1 MKVRDIMTTDV
12 VSAKRGTPVNELAK
26 LMGARDISGVPV
38 LDDDGSVV
46 GIVTELDMI
55 VRNTRLD
62 MPRFIQILDLGRI
75 PLERR
80 SDYEHR
86 MRHMLGTRAEDLMS
100 EEVVTVSPDDSV
112 EGLAELDHGREVLG
126 DVIPVHQIVGVF
138 LEQGHGLVTQDDP
151 DFVLAGKDAEG
162 DAEGLVGPVAGTGI
176 GGDQDQNGSAHR
188 LS

>member
-86 MRHMLGTRAEDLMS
+86 MQHMLGTRAEDLMS

-112 EGLAELDHGREVLG
+112 EDLAELMVKRRVN
-126 DVIPVHQIVGVF
+126 PVPVV
-138 LEQGHGLVTQDDP
+138 EN
-151 DFVLAGKDAEG
+151 GK
-162 DAEGLVGPVAGTGI
+162 LVGIVSRADIIDMMAAETEEPANDDRPATM
-176 GGDQDQNGSAHR
+176 
-188 LS
+188 

>member
-86 MRHMLGTRAEDLMS
+86 MQHMLGTRAEDLMS
-100 EEVVTVSPDDSV
+100 EEVVTIGPDDSV
-112 EGLAELDHGREVLG
+112 EDLAELMVKRRVN
-126 DVIPVHQIVGVF
+126 PVPVVENGKLIGIVSRADIIDMMAA
-138 LEQGHGLVTQDDP
+138 EMEEPANDDRP
-151 DFVLAGKDAEG
+151 E
-162 DAEGLVGPVAGTGI
+162 TM
-176 GGDQDQNGSAHR
+176 
-188 LS
+188 

>member
-86 MRHMLGTRAEDLMS
+86 MQHMLGTRAEDLMS
-100 EEVVTVSPDDSV
+100 EEVVTVGPDDSV
-112 EGLAELDHGREVLG
+112 EDLAELMVKRRVN
-126 DVIPVHQIVGVF
+126 PVPVV
-138 LEQGHGLVTQDDP
+138 EN
-151 DFVLAGKDAEG
+151 GK
-162 DAEGLVGPVAGTGI
+162 LVGIVSRADIIDMMAAEMEEPP
-176 GGDQDQNGSAHR
+176 GDQ
-188 LS
+188 

>member
-12 VSAKRGTPVNELAK
+12 VSAKRGTSVNELAK

-38 LDDDGSVV
+38 LDDDGAVV

-86 MRHMLGTRAEDLMS
+86 MRHMLGARAEDLMS

-112 EGLAELDHGREVLG
+112 EDLAELMVKRRVN
-126 DVIPVHQIVGVF
+126 PVPVV
-138 LEQGHGLVTQDDP
+138 EN
-151 DFVLAGKDAEG
+151 GK
-162 DAEGLVGPVAGTGI
+162 LVGIVSRADIIDMMAAEVGEPPGE
-176 GGDQDQNGSAHR
+176 
-188 LS
+188 

>member
-12 VSAKRGTPVNELAK
+12 VSAKRGTSVNELAK

-55 VRNTRLD
+55 ARNTRLD

-100 EEVVTVSPDDSV
+100 EEVVTVGPDDSV
-112 EGLAELDHGREVLG
+112 EDLAELMVKRRVN
-126 DVIPVHQIVGVF
+126 PVPVV
-138 LEQGHGLVTQDDP
+138 EN
-151 DFVLAGKDAEG
+151 GK
-162 DAEGLVGPVAGTGI
+162 LVGIVSRADIIDMMAAEVGEPPGE
-176 GGDQDQNGSAHR
+176 Q
-188 LS
+188 

>member
-12 VSAKRGTPVNELAK
+12 VSAKRDTPVNELAK

-46 GIVTELDMI
+46 GVVTELDMI

-100 EEVVTVSPDDSV
+100 EEVVTVGPDDGV
-112 EGLAELDHGREVLG
+112 EDLAELMVKRRVN
-126 DVIPVHQIVGVF
+126 PVPVV
-138 LEQGHGLVTQDDP
+138 EN
-151 DFVLAGKDAEG
+151 GK
-162 DAEGLVGPVAGTGI
+162 LVGIVSRADIIDMMAAEMEEPPEEP
-176 GGDQDQNGSAHR
+176 
-188 LS
+188 

>member
-12 VSAKRGTPVNELAK
+12 VSAKRGTSVNELAK

-38 LDDDGSVV
+38 LDDAGAVV

-112 EGLAELDHGREVLG
+112 EDLAELMVKRRVN
-126 DVIPVHQIVGVF
+126 PVPVV
-138 LEQGHGLVTQDDP
+138 EN
-151 DFVLAGKDAEG
+151 GK
-162 DAEGLVGPVAGTGI
+162 LVGIVSRADIIDMMAAEVGEPPGE
-176 GGDQDQNGSAHR
+176 
-188 LS
+188 

>member
-12 VSAKRGTPVNELAK
+12 VSAKRGTSVNELAK

-55 VRNTRLD
+55 ARNTRLD

-86 MRHMLGTRAEDLMS
+86 MRHMLGARAEDLMS
-100 EEVVTVSPDDSV
+100 EEVVTVGPDDSV
-112 EGLAELDHGREVLG
+112 EDLAELMVKRRVN
-126 DVIPVHQIVGVF
+126 PVPVV
-138 LEQGHGLVTQDDP
+138 EN
-151 DFVLAGKDAEG
+151 GK
-162 DAEGLVGPVAGTGI
+162 LVGIVSRADIIDMMAAEVGEPPGE
-176 GGDQDQNGSAHR
+176 Q
-188 LS
+188 

>member
-38 LDDDGSVV
+38 LDDAGAVV
-46 GIVTELDMI
+46 GVVTELDMI

-100 EEVVTVSPDDSV
+100 EEVVTVGPDDGV
-112 EGLAELDHGREVLG
+112 EDLAELMVKRRVN
-126 DVIPVHQIVGVF
+126 PVPVV
-138 LEQGHGLVTQDDP
+138 EN
-151 DFVLAGKDAEG
+151 GK
-162 DAEGLVGPVAGTGI
+162 LVGIVSRADIIDMMAAEMEEPPEEP
-176 GGDQDQNGSAHR
+176 
-188 LS
+188 

>member
-38 LDDDGSVV
+38 LDDAGAVV

-100 EEVVTVSPDDSV
+100 EEVVTVSPDDNV
-112 EGLAELDHGREVLG
+112 EDLAELMVKRRVN
-126 DVIPVHQIVGVF
+126 PVPVV
-138 LEQGHGLVTQDDP
+138 EN
-151 DFVLAGKDAEG
+151 GK
-162 DAEGLVGPVAGTGI
+162 LVGIVSRADIIDMMAAEMEEPA
-176 GGDQDQNGSAHR
+176 GDQ
-188 LS
+188 

>member
-38 LDDDGSVV
+38 LDDAGAVV
-46 GIVTELDMI
+46 GVVTELDMI

-86 MRHMLGTRAEDLMS
+86 MRHMLGARAEDLMS
-100 EEVVTVSPDDSV
+100 EDVVTIGPDDSV
-112 EGLAELDHGREVLG
+112 EDLAELMVKRRVN
-126 DVIPVHQIVGVF
+126 PVPVVENGKLIGIVSRA
-138 LEQGHGLVTQDDP
+138 DIIDMM
-151 DFVLAGKDAEG
+151 AAEMEEPTST
-162 DAEGLVGPVAGTGI
+162 DRPETM
-176 GGDQDQNGSAHR
+176 
-188 LS
+188 

>member
-12 VSAKRGTPVNELAK
+12 VSAKRGTSVNELAK

-55 VRNTRLD
+55 VRNMRLD

-100 EEVVTVSPDDSV
+100 EEVVAVGPDDSV
-112 EGLAELDHGREVLG
+112 EDLAELMVKRRVN
-126 DVIPVHQIVGVF
+126 PVPVV
-138 LEQGHGLVTQDDP
+138 EN
-151 DFVLAGKDAEG
+151 GK
-162 DAEGLVGPVAGTGI
+162 LVGIVSRADIIDMMAAEMEEPPGE
-176 GGDQDQNGSAHR
+176 
-188 LS
+188 

>member
-12 VSAKRGTPVNELAK
+12 VSAKRGTSVNELAK

-55 VRNTRLD
+55 ARNTRLD

-100 EEVVTVSPDDSV
+100 EEVVTVGPDDGV
-112 EGLAELDHGREVLG
+112 EDLAELMVKRRVN
-126 DVIPVHQIVGVF
+126 PVPVV
-138 LEQGHGLVTQDDP
+138 EN
-151 DFVLAGKDAEG
+151 GK
-162 DAEGLVGPVAGTGI
+162 LVGIVSRADIIDMMAAEVGEPPGE
-176 GGDQDQNGSAHR
+176 Q
-188 LS
+188 

>member
-100 EEVVTVSPDDSV
+100 EEVVTIGPDDSV
-112 EGLAELDHGREVLG
+112 EDLAELMVKRRVN
-126 DVIPVHQIVGVF
+126 PVPVV
-138 LEQGHGLVTQDDP
+138 EN
-151 DFVLAGKDAEG
+151 GK
-162 DAEGLVGPVAGTGI
+162 LVGIVSRADIIDMMAAEMEEPQ
-176 GGDQDQNGSAHR
+176 GDQ
-188 LS
+188 

>member
-100 EEVVTVSPDDSV
+100 EEVVTIGPDDSV
-112 EGLAELDHGREVLG
+112 EDLAELMVKRRVN
-126 DVIPVHQIVGVF
+126 PVPVV
-138 LEQGHGLVTQDDP
+138 EN
-151 DFVLAGKDAEG
+151 GK
-162 DAEGLVGPVAGTGI
+162 LVGIVSRADIIDMMAEEMEEPPGE
-176 GGDQDQNGSAHR
+176 Q
-188 LS
+188 